1 MTSIDR
7 LKQVQ
12 HVAVDLDGTLYR
24 GSTLFPETG
33 PFLDLLAR
41 LGVGCSFVT
50 NNSSRSTSC
59 YVAHLRDLG
68 IRAEAADIYTS
79 THATVEYLQRQMPNV
94 HRLFV
99 LGTSAMQ
106 EEITECDFTLCG
118 DDPEDEPDAVVVGFD
133 MGLTY
138 QRLCRAAYWINAEK
152 PFIATH
158 PDRICPT
165 NLPTVLVDCGAICA
179 ALECAT
185 GRKPR
190 AIPGKPDRLMLDGL
204 IERHAVSA
212 RELAMIG
219 DRLYTDMAMAH
230 ASGALGVLVLTGET
244 TAAQAAES
252 PLPDLVVNDLYELGQ
267 LLSQAKQTI

>member
-79 THATVEYLQRQMPNV
+79 THATVEYLRRQMPNV

-204 IERHAVSA
+204 IERYAVGA
-212 RELAMIG
+212 HQLAMVG

>member
-1 MTSIDR
+1 
-7 LKQVQ
+7 
-12 HVAVDLDGTLYR
+12 
-24 GSTLFPETG
+24 
-33 PFLDLLAR
+33 
-41 LGVGCSFVT
+41 
-50 NNSSRSTSC
+50 
-59 YVAHLRDLG
+59 
-68 IRAEAADIYTS
+68 
-79 THATVEYLQRQMPNV
+79 
-94 HRLFV
+94 
-99 LGTSAMQ
+99 
-106 EEITECDFTLCG
+106 
-118 DDPEDEPDAVVVGFD
+118 

-252 PLPDLVVNDLYELGQ
+252 PLPDLVVKDLYELGQ